1 MEKVFN
7 ADCFLR
13 EYKFLLHFIEMK
25 IRNHD
30 QHVEVEFVKENQRG
44 SSQQICPQRKAL
56 GQYRGWRIKEHSYI
70 LS

>member
-25 IRNHD
+25 IRN
-30 QHVEVEFVKENQRG
+30 QHIEVEFVKENQHG
-44 SSQQICPQRKAL
+44 SSQQIYPQRKAL
-56 GQYRGWRIKEHSYI
+56 GQYYGWRMKEHSYI